1 LTTDTGQR
9 HAYGWRPSPPDKRD
23 YRYQARVDPAT
34 LPASVDLAASLP
46 PAWDQSQLGSCTAF
60 TGAAA
65 VVFDLVKQGIG
76 LAFVPSFLFL
86 YYNER
91 KDDGTIPVDAG
102 SSMRE
107 IAKALA
113 KYGLAHDAFWPYNIS
128 RFADAPPAAAY
139 DDGLKTVL
147 TQYLAVAQDVNAIKS
162 CLADGYPV
170 MVGISVYQSFENAG
184 ATGDVPMPT
193 PPNDRLLGGHALLVV
208 GYNDATGRWKF
219 RNSWGTSWGKS
230 GYGTLPYAF
239 LADAELSDDF
249 WTLRQVSGAAPAPT
263 PDPTPAPS
271 PAVVLTCSDDKANA
285 RATFSWNAFAG
296 AGAYVLDFGK
306 TPDAFTQSIP
316 VGLSTVQALTYPKD
330 STKRYGRVRAL
341 VFNTT
346 ATAATSNVVDFG
358 PAVAPS
364 PTPPGPTPPPAPTRT
379 HRIDVYS
386 DGSYKVDASAWAIDA
401 GACGGSVRPR
411 NQRQGGDV
419 GMRSTAAD
427 VDLSPD
433 SPLNESQR

>member
-34 LPASVDLAASLP
+34 LPASVDLSASLP

-170 MVGISVYQSFENAG
+170 MVGVSVYQSFENAA
-184 ATGDVPMPT
+184 ATGDVPMPA
-193 PPNDRLLGGHALLVV
+193 PPNDRLRGSWSS
-208 GYNDATGRWKF
+208 ATTTRPAAG
-219 RNSWGTSWGKS
+219 NSAIPGERPG
-230 GYGTLPYAF
+230 
-239 LADAELSDDF
+239 E
-249 WTLRQVSGAAPAPT
+249 
-263 PDPTPAPS
+263 S
-271 PAVVLTCSDDKANA
+271 PAMEPCHMPSWPMPNYPTTSGRCA
-285 RATFSWNAFAG
+285 RS
-296 AGAYVLDFGK
+296 
-306 TPDAFTQSIP
+306 
-316 VGLSTVQALTYPKD
+316 
-330 STKRYGRVRAL
+330 
-341 VFNTT
+341 
-346 ATAATSNVVDFG
+346 AA
-358 PAVAPS
+358 
-364 PTPPGPTPPPAPTRT
+364 R
-379 HRIDVYS
+379 RR
-386 DGSYKVDASAWAIDA
+386 
-401 GACGGSVRPR
+401 RPR
-411 NQRQGGDV
+411 LTR
-419 GMRSTAAD
+419 RRHHRR
-427 VDLSPD
+427 P
-433 SPLNESQR
+433 